1 MPAMPNCIQINC
13 NPCIPTILAVY
24 CPSTASQNHLRTIRS
39 HHTGL
44 YVANLQHA
52 KPTKAMPAMPNCI
65 QMQLIATH
73 AIPPFW
79 LYIADLQR
87 PRTIRSHRTGLYVAN
102 LQHPTACQTN

>member
-1 MPAMPNCIQINC
+1 M
-13 NPCIPTILAVY
+13 
-24 CPSTASQNHLRTIRS
+24 RS
-39 HHTGL
+39 HTGL

-73 AIPPFW
+73 VFPPFW

-87 PRTIRSHRTGLYVAN
+87 PKTTSEQSVSATLAWM
-102 LQHPTACQTN
+102 LQTYSMPNQPKKCRPCPTASKCN